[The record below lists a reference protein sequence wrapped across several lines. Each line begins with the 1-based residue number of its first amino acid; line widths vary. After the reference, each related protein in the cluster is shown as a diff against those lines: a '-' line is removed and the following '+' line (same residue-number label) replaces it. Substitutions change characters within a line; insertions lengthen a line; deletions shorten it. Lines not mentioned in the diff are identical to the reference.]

1 VIGMVHDIT
10 EQKMLQ
16 FKLEELAAN
25 DMLTGLPNRRR
36 GQEFLDSQTCAVCTR
51 LGLTLGLCFIDLDL
65 LQGRQRRARSPQ
77 GR

>member
-1 VIGMVHDIT
+1 MVQDIT

-36 GQEFLDSQTCAVCTR
+36 GQEFLDSQLALCAR
-51 LGLTLGLCFIDLDL
+51 LGLTAGPVFHRPGS
-65 LQGRQRRARSPQ
+65 LQGRQRRTRPPQ